1 MATNLIRVQR
11 GKETRIV
18 QRGMEPAG
26 FTVVENVQAPQQAP
40 KQDERPL
47 NEMPPS
53 YLKDV
58 KNDDLRAFLD
68 EHDIEHTEDM
78 QKKDLIPLVQKA

>member
-1 MATNLIRVQR
+1 MATNLIRARR

-26 FTVVENVQAPQQAP
+26 FRYVEDVQATQQATKP
-40 KQDERPL
+40 DERPL

-58 KNDDLRAFLD
+58 RNELLRAFLD
-68 EHDIEHTEDM
+68 EQGIAHTEDM